1 MQVSII
7 LPTYNE
13 ARNIVELIT
22 AIGAHVPAPWDYEVI
37 VVDDDSPDGTYALVR
52 RTFAD
57 DPHVRAI
64 LRTTDKGLAKSIR
77 TGIDSARGQQIIVM
91 DTDFTH
97 SPQEIPRL
105 LHVAQIYDIVSGSR
119 FCAGGQMQD
128 THHYLSSLMFNW
140 FARLILRTQIQDNT
154 GGFFTMRTEK
164 LKQLPLDRIFFG
176 YGDYFFRLLHHCQ
189 RRRFTIVEI
198 PARYIDRS
206 EGESKSSF
214 LKMFFSY
221 TRALFKVRITAW
233 RSED

>member
-13 ARNIVELIT
+13 SRNIVQLIEAIT
-22 AIGAHVPAPWDYEVI
+22 ARIPEPWTHEII
-37 VVDDDSPDGTYALVR
+37 VVDDNSPDGTYGLVQR
-52 RTFAD
+52 AFAE
-57 DPHVRAI
+57 DPNVRAV

-77 TGIDSARGQQIIVM
+77 AGIDIARGQQIIVM

-128 THHYLSSLMFNW
+128 THHYLSSLLFNW
-140 FARLILRTQIQDNT
+140 FARVILRTQIQDNT
-154 GGFFTMRTEK
+154 GGFFTMRADK
-164 LKQLPLDRIFFG
+164 LKSLPLDRIFFG
-176 YGDYFFRLLHHCQ
+176 YGDYFFRLLHYCQ
-189 RRRFTIVEI
+189 KRRCTIVEI

-206 EGESKSSF
+206 EGESKSNF
-214 LKMFFSY
+214 FKMFFSY
-221 TRALFKVRITAW
+221 TRALINVRITAW
-233 RSED
+233 RSKD